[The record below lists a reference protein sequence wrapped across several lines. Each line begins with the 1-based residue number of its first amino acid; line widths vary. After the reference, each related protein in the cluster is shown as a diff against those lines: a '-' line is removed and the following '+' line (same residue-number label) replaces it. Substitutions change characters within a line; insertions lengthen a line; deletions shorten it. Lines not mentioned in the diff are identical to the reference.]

1 MIVAKRELEFF
12 VRYLDCDSLPMNQDP
27 EKIELVIRV
36 ACGAEGLWK
45 PLGTF
50 HPGRGREDGLL
61 QGLHAVFIASE
72 AWLLG
77 VPWDQGWHRPTVQFL
92 FIFLFLFYFI
102 LSVSV

>member
-50 HPGRGREDGLL
+50 HPGRGREHGLL
-61 QGLHAVFIASE
+61 QGLHTVFIACE